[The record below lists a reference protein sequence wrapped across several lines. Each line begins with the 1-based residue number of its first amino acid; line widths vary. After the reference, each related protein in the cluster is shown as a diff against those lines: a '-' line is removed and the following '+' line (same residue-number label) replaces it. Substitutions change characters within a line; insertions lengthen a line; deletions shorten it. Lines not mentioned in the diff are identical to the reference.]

1 MGKNELV
8 VCIVNHGFTD
18 LVMESARK
26 AGATGG
32 TVLTG
37 RGTGNKEMEKLFG
50 VVITP
55 EKEMVLIIVPAAI
68 RDAVL
73 KEINAG
79 AGMETPGQGIAFSLP
94 VSDVVG
100 LSSPMAEDGLKE
112 DNAQAPSEG
121 EKQANDGE

>member
-1 MGKNELV
+1 MERNELV

-26 AGATGG
+26 AGARGG

-50 VVITP
+50 VAITP
-55 EKEMVLIIVPAAI
+55 EKEMVLIIIPASI

-73 KEINAG
+73 KEINVG

-100 LSSPMAEDGLKE
+100 LSSPMAEDALKE

-121 EKQANDGE
+121 ENQANDGE